1 MTWSRWLRK
10 FRWVV
15 TLLWILMVAC
25 FPVTIQASNPINAIV
40 GIEARIPF
48 SARTAGILGT
58 DRRGSGVLIDNEGL
72 VVTIGYLILEAEEA
86 QLIDIDGQPM
96 PATIVGYDNDS
107 GFGLVRA
114 ILELK
119 AQPVSLG
126 QSVNLSRGDLA
137 TVVNH
142 AGSVTQ
148 VFIDSRTTF
157 VGTWEYVLE
166 NAIYTIPAV
175 PDFSGAALIDQA
187 GELVGIGS
195 LFLRGNPEEE
205 RSSVAT
211 NMFVPIDQLK
221 IVMEDLIDYGRPSGK
236 PRPWLG
242 INVISQNGHM
252 MITRVT
258 REGPADFAGM
268 QEGDIILGVNGQPV
282 HDLESLFRAIW
293 NSGSAGIGV
302 SLTVL
307 QRHLIREIKVISKDR
322 YEHYR
327 LSHIY

>member
-1 MTWSRWLRK
+1 MTWSRCLRK
-10 FRWVV
+10 FRWVG
-15 TLLWILMVAC
+15 TLLWILTVAC
-25 FPVTIQASNPINAIV
+25 LPVTIQASNPIHAVV
-40 GIEARIPF
+40 GIEAHIPS

-72 VVTIGYLILEAEEA
+72 VVTIGYLILEAEEV

-119 AQPVSLG
+119 AQPASLG

-148 VFIDSRTTF
+148 VFIDSWTTF

-175 PDFSGAALIDQA
+175 PDFSGAALIDPA
-187 GELVGIGS
+187 GKLVGIGS
-195 LFLRGNPEEE
+195 LYLRRNEEE
-205 RSSVAT
+205 GSSVPR
-211 NMFVPIDQLK
+211 NMFVPINQLNP
-221 IVMEDLIDYGRPSGK
+221 VMEDLINYGRPSGK

-242 INVISQNGHM
+242 INVISQNRHM

-268 QEGDIILGVNGQPV
+268 QEGDIILGVNDQPV
-282 HDLESLFRAIW
+282 HDLESLFKAIW
-293 NSGSAGIGV
+293 NSGSAGTGI

-322 YEHYR
+322 YEYYR